1 MQLTY
6 PAKLTGD
13 RKDGGF
19 VVTFRDVPEAIT
31 QGDTLADALSEAEGA
46 LQAALEVRIDL
57 LRATT
62 GGVRRRRA
70 QCSYSPPPARAHSAR
85 HVRSGTTSVPLL
97 LGNFRVFDHLRPARD
112 FGADELIEL
121 LTAGRC
127 GWHPQ
132 FGQALLDFRAAHY
145 RVYIGI

>member
-57 LRATT
+57 LREQPAEFAVDARSAHILRLQHGRTRHDT
-62 GGVRRRRA
+62 FAAVQPPYLYCLGIFASLITCAQRA
-70 QCSYSPPPARAHSAR
+70 ISAR
-85 HVRSGTTSVPLL
+85 M
-97 LGNFRVFDHLRPARD
+97 N
-112 FGADELIEL
+112 
-121 LTAGRC
+121 
-127 GWHPQ
+127 
-132 FGQALLDFRAAHY
+132 
-145 RVYIGI
+145 